1 MVGAGIAGLAAAW
14 ELATNADLSLASGGG
29 VRSGPP
35 RVLVLEAD
43 DRVGGKLAATEFA
56 GRTVDLAA
64 DAFLGR
70 RPEATEL
77 CEELGIS
84 DQLVPVGASGASI
97 LARGRLRPMPGGLAL
112 GVPTRWWPMAR
123 SGLLNPAQSLRVARD
138 LVMPHLT
145 PEGVIGDQT
154 VAGIVG
160 PRLGRRVVE
169 RLVDPLI
176 GGINAGGVDELSA
189 AATFPA
195 LIAASHQSG
204 SLMRALGRLPRPD
217 AEEPVFWSLR
227 QSTASLADRL
237 VDRLVDPASKREVSI
252 HTGVSVDAITQLS
265 VSPSAQRRWWL
276 TLSGTGAKALTGEAT
291 SGAEPS
297 APARLEEGL
306 AVDGIVLA
314 LPAPRAAV
322 LLAPQSPVAAGVLST
337 VEYASVGVVTLAI
350 PRAAIG
356 ARLDGTGFLV
366 PRTSLI
372 ADRPALITGCT
383 YLSRKW
389 PHLGAPETGNG
400 TGTGSDGS
408 GTELVRLSVGR
419 FGDERHL
426 DLDDGELTAATFS
439 ELARVLDIAGD
450 PSDSLVTRWSGA
462 FPQYRV
468 GHLTR
473 IGNIEKAVADL
484 PALAVAGAAYRGV
497 GIPACIGSGR
507 SAARSVLGSLSG
519 AVR

>member
-1 MVGAGIAGLAAAW
+1 
-14 ELATNADLSLASGGG
+14 
-29 VRSGPP
+29 
-35 RVLVLEAD
+35 VLVLDAD
-43 DRVGGKLAATEFA
+43 DRIGGKLAATEFA

-64 DAFLGR
+64 DAFLAR

-77 CEELGIS
+77 CEQLGIR

-97 LARGRLRPMPGGLAL
+97 LARGRLRPMPTALAL
-112 GVPTRWWPMAR
+112 GVPTRWWPLAR
-123 SGLLNPAQSLRVARD
+123 SGLLNPAESLRVARD
-138 LVMPHLT
+138 LVMPHLA
-145 PEGVIGDQT
+145 PETAIGDQT

-176 GGINAGGVDELSA
+176 GGINAGGVDDLSA

-204 SLMRALGRLPRPD
+204 SLMRALGRLPHP
-217 AEEPVFWSLR
+217 AVEGPVFWSLR

-237 VDRLVDPASKREVSI
+237 AARLGDPSSPWKVSI
-252 HTGVSVDAITQLS
+252 HTGVSVDAMTQLS
-265 VSPSAQRRWWL
+265 LLPSTRRRWWL
-276 TLSGTGAKALTGEAT
+276 TVSGSGAKALTGEADGSSPRGSGSRAVPGA
-291 SGAEPS
+291 SGAAVLPDG
-297 APARLEEGL
+297 GL
-306 AVDGIVLA
+306 VVDGIILA

-322 LLAPQSPVAAGVLST
+322 LLAPHSPVAAGVLST
-337 VEYASVGVVTLAI
+337 IEYASVAVVTLAV

-356 ARLDGTGFLV
+356 TPLDGTGFLV
-366 PRTSLI
+366 PRTSGI
-372 ADRPALITGCT
+372 DGRPALITGCT

-389 PHLGAPETGNG
+389 PHLATA
-400 TGTGSDGS
+400 D
-408 GTELVRLSVGR
+408 TELIRVSVGR

-426 DLDDGELTAATFS
+426 DLDDTELIDAAFS
-439 ELARVLDIAGD
+439 ELAWVLDTTGI
-450 PSDSLVTRWSGA
+450 PSDSKVTRWPGA

-473 IGNIEKAVADL
+473 VGNIEKAVADL
-484 PALAVAGAAYRGV
+484 SGVAVAGAAYRGV
-497 GIPACIGSGR
+497 GIPACIASGR
-507 SAARSVLGSLSG
+507 NAARSVLGSLTG